1 MNISIMSET
10 QIWRSAALADR
21 RAFYFL
27 IRNFRGG
34 TLGRKFTDV
43 IVLFVCLAIHAEMRQ
58 PVCDIGN
65 HMYFNCGFV
74 LSMLCP
80 VDAPVCECDC
90 RRINRIYV
98 AEFEAGKFSFMLRL
112 DFFMPH

>member
-1 MNISIMSET
+1 MPISPALRDSKSTSSFLLSCSFALPYT
-10 QIWRSAALADR
+10 QKCGSRFATLA
-21 RAFYFL
+21 
-27 IRNFRGG
+27 
-34 TLGRKFTDV
+34 
-43 IVLFVCLAIHAEMRQ
+43 
-58 PVCDIGN
+58 
-65 HMYFNCGFV
+65 FNCGFV